1 MASHFCGFAWLCFAL
16 FVSFPRSG
24 FGVCR
29 VMKPLIKQTLIASM
43 NRRNLQ
49 RERES
54 LLLACFY
61 RVFLIGFL
69 YSGFVLCVCVCARF
83 SFRVRRGFRIEIGR
97 RARQR
102 NGRTMSRPS
111 IYNVFFSFHCF
122 FLVSIYDAVCFSSS
136 MYERVLFFLG
146 YIEIDWVS
154 LALYRVWL
162 GCDGFYFGLT
172 GFYMLKWIQLG
183 FTGIVWLLLDFIGF
197 NRVPMSFTGFLLNF
211 KQGFMGFH

>member
-1 MASHFCGFAWLCFAL
+1 
-16 FVSFPRSG
+16 
-24 FGVCR
+24 
-29 VMKPLIKQTLIASM
+29 
-43 NRRNLQ
+43 
-49 RERES
+49 
-54 LLLACFY
+54 
-61 RVFLIGFL
+61 
-69 YSGFVLCVCVCARF
+69 
-83 SFRVRRGFRIEIGR
+83 
-97 RARQR
+97 
-102 NGRTMSRPS
+102 
-111 IYNVFFSFHCF
+111 
-122 FLVSIYDAVCFSSS
+122 